1 MKDPIK
7 YIRLKI
13 IAALDGNVTSGGS
26 NVSIYNRV
34 PTNANYPFIRVYGLS
49 TNQVDDNQSKY
60 NVECITRIEVVT
72 RFDGDSGGEL
82 TANDIMNQ
90 ITNLLVTKNQSAFD
104 LSSYNFNCYTSTN
117 SGVTYLEQDT
127 SDHTYFRAILEL
139 SNKIEQT
146 I

>member
-26 NVSIYNRV
+26 DILIYNRV
-34 PTNANYPFIRVYGLS
+34 PSQASYPFIRVYSVS
-49 TNQVDDNQSKY
+49 TNAVDTNQTKY

-82 TANDIMNQ
+82 TVNDIMNQ
-90 ITNLLVTKNQSAFD
+90 ITSLLVSKNQSSFN
-104 LSSYNFNCYTSTN
+104 LSTYNFNCYTSEN
-117 SGVTYLEQDT
+117 AGVTYLQDDK

-139 SNKIEQT
+139 SNKIEQLT
-146 I
+146 